1 MLPFFVLIY
10 YLCKLSSTSQFGNKA
25 CCCFCCRCLYLLCR
39 ILTLELMHFYN
50 CYTAGSFSG
59 WLSYGFNQTWRISF
73 YSLHFFHFLHTLRV
87 TLSTFGKC
95 LPIQFSDMIRI
106 WIFAFVKCPPLRF
119 YFFPY
124 FSDLFACRAFWT
136 HYFLSFLSRIPLYQL
151 SLSVLPLTYLGPIFA
166 TVSFCGC
173 TLIYR

>member
-1 MLPFFVLIY
+1 MAGFHMGSTRHEGSLSMLCI
-10 YLCKLSSTSQFGNKA
+10 
-25 CCCFCCRCLYLLCR
+25 
-39 ILTLELMHFYN
+39 
-50 CYTAGSFSG
+50 
-59 WLSYGFNQTWRISF
+59 
-73 YSLHFFHFLHTLRV
+73 FFHFLHTLRV

-151 SLSVLPLTYLGPIFA
+151 SLSVLPLTYLGPILPLFHFVVVHWSIVNHA
-166 TVSFCGC
+166 ARLLWFTLFTIVSSLKGTVE
-173 TLIYR
+173 T